1 MCFTRV
7 KTMILKLTYG
17 NSTLPIEIPDGVEV
31 DEFSPARVKQPVTF
45 DLFRDEFNKFG
56 GTEFIDQPNL
66 LIVVNDAYRNTP
78 TPEILGWLDRIKGGL
93 LDTADFIV
101 ATGSHDPPTQKQLDT
116 IFGTHLERVCQ
127 RLCVHNASDYD
138 NLTRLG
144 VDSMGGEVWLNN
156 AVVSHE
162 RVILISSVEPH
173 YFAGLTGGR
182 KSLFPGLTDLATME
196 RNHNLANSM
205 LAGPLALE
213 GNPVAEHLEEL
224 AGFVDQSHLFG
235 LQAVLDADSAIASLF
250 CGGLNE
256 AFKHSVNRAEAIFAH
271 KIEQQY
277 DVVIC
282 EVLPPLD
289 KNLYQVQKALENC
302 HTGVRNG
309 GAIILVSACEEGI
322 GSEHFMQLAQNWD
335 RSKNE
340 PIDGTWRF
348 GSHKLSRVIAH
359 GLRIEIYIHSN
370 LAQKIVRQV
379 FYEPLDFVKKFLY
392 LRSDQ
397 QELSRLAVVRDA
409 GNTVLKV

>member
-1 MCFTRV
+1 
-7 KTMILKLTYG
+7 MILELRYG
-17 NSTLPIEIPDGVEV
+17 NSSLSIEIPDGVEV
-31 DEFSPARVKQPVTF
+31 DEYAPTRVENPVSYESF
-45 DLFRDEFNKFG
+45 QKDFVNSG
-56 GTEFIDQPNL
+56 GSEFIEKPNL

-78 TPEILGWLDRIKGGL
+78 TSDILGWLDRVKGDL

-101 ATGSHDPPTQKQLDT
+101 ATGSHAPPTPEQLGT
-116 IFGTHLERVCQ
+116 IFGTHLDRVSER
-127 RLCVHNASDYD
+127 LLVHNASDYD
-138 NLTRLG
+138 SMTRLG
-144 VDSMGGEVWLNN
+144 VDSMGGEIWLNN
-156 AVVSHE
+156 AAVNHD
-162 RVILISSVEPH
+162 RLLLISSVEPH

-196 RNHNLANSM
+196 RNHNMANSM
-205 LAGPLALE
+205 SAAPLALK

-224 AGFVDQSHLFG
+224 LNFVDQSRLFG
-235 LQAVLDADSAIASLF
+235 LQAVLDADGAIASLF
-250 CGGLNE
+250 CGGLYE
-256 AFKHSVNRAEAIFAH
+256 AFTRGVAEAERIYAH
-271 KIEQQY
+271 AIEQQY

-302 HTGVRNG
+302 HAAVRNG
-309 GAIILVSACEEGI
+309 GAIILISACEEGI

-340 PIDGTWRF
+340 PADGNWRF

-359 GLRIEIYIHSN
+359 GQRIEIYLHSN
-370 LAQKIVRQV
+370 LPPGPVRKV

-397 QELSRLAVVRDA
+397 RELSRLAVVRDA
-409 GNTVLKV
+409 GNSVLKV